1 MAQIYE
7 KNALYEFLLPFVNFV
22 FRHSFRSFEVVGRE
36 HLPSDG
42 AIIYAPNHSNAL
54 LDALA
59 ILALDNERKVFVARA
74 DIFRRPRAAAVL
86 RWLKMMPI
94 RRMRDG
100 VEEVLHND
108 ETQLQAID
116 SLRHRVPFC
125 IMPEGTHRPSHELMP
140 LKKGICR
147 IALQA
152 EAEGAAPVYIVPV
165 NLYYSS
171 FIDLWCDLRVQIGQ
185 PFAVGDVARRTDLT
199 YPEQVN
205 TLLASLT
212 DAMTAVRDQNAQV
225 MDHWYTP
232 LYGAPSVS
240 QGKYSAMSAL
250 FFILSVL
257 LTLPVQIA
265 RPIIR
270 RKVQDPCFRNSVQY
284 LVQLIYCFLTLGLG
298 LIPLRV
304 IERWRH
310 S

>member
-1 MAQIYE
+1 MYNFAKNISFPMAQIYE

-74 DIFRRPRAAAVL
+74 DIFRR
-86 RWLKMMPI
+86 
-94 RRMRDG
+94 MRDG

-108 ETQLQAID
+108 ETQFQAID

-171 FIDLWCDLRVQIGQ
+171 FTDLWCDLRVQIGQ
-185 PFAVGDVARRTDLT
+185 PLAVGDVARRTDLT

-298 LIPLRV
+298 LIPLRN